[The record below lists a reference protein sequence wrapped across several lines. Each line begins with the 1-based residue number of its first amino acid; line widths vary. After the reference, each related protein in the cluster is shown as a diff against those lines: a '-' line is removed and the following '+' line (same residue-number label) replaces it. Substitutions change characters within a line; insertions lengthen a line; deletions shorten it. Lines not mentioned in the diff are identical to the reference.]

1 MSRRINKSKAKTM
14 LILPDCSEKS
24 DNELVALTLQEKS
37 YFKCLMDRYEA
48 KLKRYILRISS
59 INLEEAEDILQDV
72 FLKVYKNLNGFD
84 QNLKFSS
91 WIYRI
96 THNEVISQHR
106 KAQARPRLTEIS
118 EEIIKNIRSEF
129 DLEREIHNTHLAGL
143 ISGALDGLKPAHR
156 EVLILK
162 FFEEKSY
169 EEISDILK
177 KSTGTVATLIRAAKK
192 EFKEQWPAEKAE

>member
-1 MSRRINKSKAKTM
+1 M
-14 LILPDCSEKS
+14 LINTDCAEKS
-24 DNELVALTLQEKS
+24 DSELVALTLEEQS
-37 YFKCLMDRYEA
+37 YFKCLMDRYEP
-48 KLKRYILRISS
+48 KLKRYILRISNVS
-59 INLEEAEDILQDV
+59 LEEAEDILQDV

-84 QNLKFSS
+84 ADLKFSS

-118 EEIIKNIRSEF
+118 EDIIKNIRSEF
-129 DLEREIHNTHLAGL
+129 NLEAEIHNTHLATL
-143 ISGALDGLKPAHR
+143 ISAALDNLKPVHR

-177 KSTGTVATLIRAAKK
+177 KSTGTVATLIRSAKK
-192 EFKEQWPAEKAE
+192 EFKEKWPKDNLV

>member
-1 MSRRINKSKAKTM
+1 M
-14 LILPDCSEKS
+14 LILPNCLEKS
-24 DNELVALTLQEKS
+24 DSELVALTLQEKG
-37 YFKCLMDRYEA
+37 YFKCLMDSYEA
-48 KLKRYILRISS
+48 KLKRYILRISNVS
-59 INLEEAEDILQDV
+59 LEEAEDILQDV

-84 QNLKFSS
+84 PNLKFSS

-129 DLEREIHNTHLAGL
+129 DLEGEIHNAHLADL
-143 ISGALDGLKPAHR
+143 IKAALDDLKPIHH

-177 KSTGTVATLIRAAKK
+177 KSTGTVATLIRSAKK
-192 EFKEQWPAEKAE
+192 EFKEKWRTEKLD